1 MAKQYSLDQ
10 YRYIS
15 NSKKMRKALDIP
27 KYALHNLQSCSL
39 AVLQSCSLCV
49 DIPLSFLHTLIISF
63 THQHTGKKQSK
74 FSAYLFTKTP

>member
-39 AVLQSCSLCV
+39 AVLQSCSLAV
-49 DIPLSFLHTLIISF
+49 L
-63 THQHTGKKQSK
+63 QSC
-74 FSAYLFTKTP
+74 SLAVLQSCSLAVSV

>member
-15 NSKKMRKALDIP
+15 NSKKMRALDIP

>member
-39 AVLQSCSLCV
+39 AVLQSCSLAV
-49 DIPLSFLHTLIISF
+49 SV
-63 THQHTGKKQSK
+63 
-74 FSAYLFTKTP
+74 